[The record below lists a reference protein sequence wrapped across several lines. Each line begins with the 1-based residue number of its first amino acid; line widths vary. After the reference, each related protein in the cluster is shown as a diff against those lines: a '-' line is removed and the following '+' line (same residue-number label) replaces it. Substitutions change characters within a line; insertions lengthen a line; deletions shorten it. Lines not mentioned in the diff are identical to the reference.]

1 MKLKNF
7 CTTKET
13 INKKATRRMGE
24 IFASNATDK
33 ELISKIYKQFIQ
45 LTIKKTN
52 NPIKKWAEDVDR
64 HFSKKYIQMT
74 KST

>member
-33 ELISKIYKQFIQ
+33 ELISKIYKEFIQ
-45 LTIKKTN
+45 HNILKKKKIKKGRT
-52 NPIKKWAEDVDR
+52 PE
-64 HFSKKYIQMT
+64 
-74 KST
+74 